1 MVEVLR
7 DEQLLRHAARN
18 GDVAEVQR
26 LMAEGTNID
35 AVGGVLVGGSAG
47 YYVYGSSVLHATCGG
62 HHAILEVLLAAGAD
76 VNMGSD
82 LAVPGSSSP
91 LLVASGSNPLCV
103 AASRACHECTTL
115 LLSAPRIHLSVD
127 AGAER
132 QMGKC
137 VLIQDE
143 QLAACMTLVQR
154 SFARWRLAQAVCAAA
169 ADSRANWGTAG
180 CGIESLVP
188 PPVLVAALAAA
199 REGGVSAGALSAA
212 RAEDGLTA
220 LGGAAFAGACL
231 GAVNAL
237 LAAGVSLLVA
247 GDLEGASVGVLSACS
262 GYGRLAHRL
271 TGPRALLKATAL
283 AHPVFREVRS
293 MLVVGNDV
301 GLPPEL
307 VDHILE
313 FCTGDAC
320 WFAKT
325 AVVPAAI
332 AGPAASSSGSFKQ

>member
-247 GDLEGASVGVLSACS
+247 GDLDGASAAERASRA
-262 GYGRLAHRL
+262 GYGEQLVHRL

-283 AHPVFREVRS
+283 AHPVLRQVRS
-293 MLVVGNDV
+293 MLVVGNRV

-313 FCTGDAC
+313 FCCCYRAGDAC
-320 WFAKT
+320 WFA
-325 AVVPAAI
+325 AA
-332 AGPAASSSGSFKQ
+332 AAAAEKGGGGE

>member
-1 MVEVLR
+1 
-7 DEQLLRHAARN
+7 
-18 GDVAEVQR
+18 
-26 LMAEGTNID
+26 
-35 AVGGVLVGGSAG
+35 
-47 YYVYGSSVLHATCGG
+47 
-62 HHAILEVLLAAGAD
+62 
-76 VNMGSD
+76 
-82 LAVPGSSSP
+82 
-91 LLVASGSNPLCV
+91 
-103 AASRACHECTTL
+103 
-115 LLSAPRIHLSVD
+115 
-127 AGAER
+127 
-132 QMGKC
+132 MGKC

-199 REGGVSAGALSAA
+199 REGGVSARALSRA
-212 RAEDGLTA
+212 RDADGLTA

-247 GDLEGASVGVLSACS
+247 GDLEGASVAELAARAGF
-262 GYGRLAHRL
+262 GPELAHRL
-271 TGPRALLKATAL
+271 TTGPRAMLKAPAL
-283 AHPVFREVRS
+283 AHPVLREVRS
-293 MLVVGNDV
+293 MLVVGNRV

-313 FCTGDAC
+313 FCCCYRAGDAC
-320 WFAKT
+320 WFA
-325 AVVPAAI
+325 AA
-332 AGPAASSSGSFKQ
+332 AAAAEKGGGE